1 MDLASLTFEAARAL
15 VGTPFRVE
23 LANGTAVSLR
33 LDDVLAYES
42 RQRPRSQAGKTPRR
56 EPFALYFLG
65 PRSPIL
71 PQAIYTLRGDA
82 VTFDQLF
89 IVPVGQK
96 GEGTEYEAIFT

>member
-1 MDLASLTFEAARAL
+1 VDWKWSAR
-15 VGTPFRVE
+15 GRH
-23 LANGTAVSLR
+23 G
-33 LDDVLAYES
+33 
-42 RQRPRSQAGKTPRR
+42 
-56 EPFALYFLG
+56 PFALYFLG

-96 GEGTEYEAIFT
+96 GEGTEYEAVFT

>member
-1 MDLASLTFEAARAL
+1 MDLASLTFESARAL
-15 VGTPFRVE
+15 VGKPFRVE

-71 PQAIYTLRGDA
+71 PQAIYTLRADA

-96 GEGTEYEAIFT
+96 EEGTEYEAIFT